1 MLKVK
6 PLPLTSLTSLAMT
19 KRLRVDL
26 QNQLIKVTQLAVGD
40 DAEHHLLLLLFQT
53 AGGVDEGG
61 AAVNLLVDCLVDA
74 LVFGTDDHDLCLL
87 LSHNQH
93 LVDDDAGQHDHQNAV
108 EHLLGGGVERL
119 YQQQEDV
126 AHRNHHRDGQTEQ
139 LVQDDGRDV
148 HAARWS
154 RRP

>member
-1 MLKVK
+1 MQQILQEKLFGK
-6 PLPLTSLTSLAMT
+6 FAQGKTSALDLIDLVGND

-74 LVFGTDDHDLCLL
+74 LVFGLMTMTCVCFCPIIST
-87 LSHNQH
+87 LSMTM
-93 LVDDDAGQHDHQNAV
+93 LVSMTT
-108 EHLLGGGVERL
+108 RM
-119 YQQQEDV
+119 
-126 AHRNHHRDGQTEQ
+126 
-139 LVQDDGRDV
+139 
-148 HAARWS
+148 
-154 RRP
+154 P